1 MEAPVIEVAIF
12 SPKPGVTDEALVAAA
27 AKSTAFLERTPG
39 FVRRELGVSS
49 EGDRWVDV
57 LHWTDLESA
66 LGAADLF
73 LEAPECQDFV
83 AAIDMEGASM
93 LHLHSRYVRERA

>member
-12 SPKPGVTDEALVAAA
+12 NPKPGVTDEALVEAA

-66 LGAADLF
+66 LKAAELF

-93 LHLHSRYVRERA
+93 LHLHSRYVQERP

>member
-12 SPKPGVTDEALVAAA
+12 SPKPDVTDEALVEAA

-66 LGAADLF
+66 LKAAELF

-93 LHLHSRYVRERA
+93 LHLHSRYVRERP

>member
-12 SPKPGVTDEALVAAA
+12 SPEPGVTDEALVEAA

-49 EGDRWVDV
+49 EGNRWVDV
-57 LHWTDLESA
+57 LHWTDLKSA
-66 LGAADLF
+66 LKAAELF

-93 LHLHSRYVRERA
+93 LHLHSRYVRERP

>member
-12 SPKPGVTDEALVAAA
+12 SPKPGVTDEALVESAS
-27 AKSTAFLERTPG
+27 KSTAFLERTPG

-66 LGAADLF
+66 LKAAELF